1 MTRQKR
7 LSNKTG
13 DSVKIKEEGKDVT
26 VTVQYT
32 MKVEPTVSA
41 TEDNF
46 NDLVSVYERT
56 GFTEELGQ

>member
-1 MTRQKR
+1 MTRQKKF
-7 LSNKTG
+7 SNKTG
-13 DSVKIKEEGKDVT
+13 DSVEIKEEGKDVT

>member
-1 MTRQKR
+1 MTRQKK
-7 LSNKTG
+7 LSNQTG
-13 DSVKIKEEGKDVT
+13 DSVEIKEEGKDVT

>member
-1 MTRQKR
+1 MTRQKK

-13 DSVKIKEEGKDVT
+13 DSVKIKEEGENVT

-32 MKVEPTVSA
+32 MKIEPTVSA

-46 NDLVSVYERT
+46 KDLVSIYERT